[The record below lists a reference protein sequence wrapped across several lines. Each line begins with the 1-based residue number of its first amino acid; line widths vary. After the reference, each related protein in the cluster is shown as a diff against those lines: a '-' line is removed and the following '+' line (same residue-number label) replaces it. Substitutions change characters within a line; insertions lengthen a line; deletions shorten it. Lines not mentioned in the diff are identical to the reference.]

1 MASPLGVKYLYVL
14 LLSAIHNAL
23 NSLCSG
29 GVYAENGNKL
39 LLQVDGDFIRAD
51 NNLVP
56 TGTILQSR
64 DIQNISL
71 GGIAAPACREE
82 DYIEV
87 PSWWLH
93 EDLDHILG
101 NASKRKKDRRQVQ
114 KDPKSRPRTPAPRK
128 YSDHGTQHMNILR
141 SNKDMKELF
150 KEMNQMVKLHYPWLY
165 KFVRR
170 RVFFILLSY
179 YFIILLTLTTF
190 NNVLLQT
197 SGKGAPQTR
206 Q

>member
-1 MASPLGVKYLYVL
+1 
-14 LLSAIHNAL
+14 
-23 NSLCSG
+23 
-29 GVYAENGNKL
+29 
-39 LLQVDGDFIRAD
+39 
-51 NNLVP
+51 
-56 TGTILQSR
+56 
-64 DIQNISL
+64 
-71 GGIAAPACREE
+71 
-82 DYIEV
+82 
-87 PSWWLH
+87 
-93 EDLDHILG
+93 
-101 NASKRKKDRRQVQ
+101 
-114 KDPKSRPRTPAPRK
+114 
-128 YSDHGTQHMNILR
+128 MNILR

-150 KEMNQMVKLHYPWLY
+150 KEMNQMVNLHYPWLY

>member
-51 NNLVP
+51 NNLLLP

-71 GGIAAPACREE
+71 GGIAAPACSED

-93 EDLDHILG
+93 EDLDHILS
-101 NASKRKKDRRQVQ
+101 NDSQRKKDRLEV
-114 KDPKSRPRTPAPRK
+114 KKNPEWRPRTPAPRK
-128 YSDHGTQHMNILR
+128 
-141 SNKDMKELF
+141 
-150 KEMNQMVKLHYPWLY
+150 
-165 KFVRR
+165 
-170 RVFFILLSY
+170 
-179 YFIILLTLTTF
+179 
-190 NNVLLQT
+190 
-197 SGKGAPQTR
+197 
-206 Q
+206 

>member
-1 MASPLGVKYLYVL
+1 MASPLGVKYLYVS

-82 DYIEV
+82 DYR
-87 PSWWLH
+87 LY
-93 EDLDHILG
+93 LLG
-101 NASKRKKDRRQVQ
+101 GWMKTWITFSAMLQNEKKIDAKSKKIH
-114 KDPKSRPRTPAPRK
+114 SRAR
-128 YSDHGTQHMNILR
+128 
-141 SNKDMKELF
+141 E
-150 KEMNQMVKLHYPWLY
+150 
-165 KFVRR
+165 RR
-170 RVFFILLSY
+170 RHVNIAIMVHS
-179 YFIILLTLTTF
+179 I
-190 NNVLLQT
+190 
-197 SGKGAPQTR
+197 
-206 Q
+206 

>member
-1 MASPLGVKYLYVL
+1 M
-14 LLSAIHNAL
+14 
-23 NSLCSG
+23 
-29 GVYAENGNKL
+29 
-39 LLQVDGDFIRAD
+39 
-51 NNLVP
+51 
-56 TGTILQSR
+56 
-64 DIQNISL
+64 

-101 NASKRKKDRRQVQ
+101 NASQRKKDRRQVQ
-114 KDPKSRPRTPAPRK
+114 KDPEWHPRTPAPRK

-190 NNVLLQT
+190 NNVLFIEY
-197 SGKGAPQTR
+197 
-206 Q
+206 

>member
-51 NNLVP
+51 NNLLLP

-82 DYIEV
+82 DYKLL
-87 PSWWLH
+87 PDWWLD

-114 KDPKSRPRTPAPRK
+114 KDPEWHPRTPAPRK

-150 KEMNQMVKLHYPWLY
+150 NETDYESSAKRISRLL
-165 KFVRR
+165 
-170 RVFFILLSY
+170 RVLFHLFC
-179 YFIILLTLTTF
+179 
-190 NNVLLQT
+190 
-197 SGKGAPQTR
+197 
-206 Q
+206 